1 MTLSQHSL
9 QILIKK
15 LAQLQSQLYQFNLKN
30 KLYQQKQLVQFK
42 DHLQQK

>member
-1 MTLSQHSL
+1 MILSQHSS

-15 LAQLQSQLYQFNLKN
+15 LAQLQNQLYLFNLKN
-30 KLYQQKQLVQFK
+30 KLFQQKQQVQFK